1 MFRGNYVNFVIKI
14 EKTKIPKKE
23 EKFRRQKYHL
33 FEKDDIFLLIK
44 NLSNSPYYR
53 EDIPILC
60 KEAHKW
66 QSQKIQKK

>member
-14 EKTKIPKKE
+14 EKL
-23 EKFRRQKYHL
+23 KFRKKKKSSAAKNIISL
-33 FEKDDIFLLIK
+33 KKMIFFFLIK